1 MQKNHFLLTVF
12 LLCFFAVSCGKNSC
26 ECTPGHDDYQ
36 GHCPCKSD
44 DCQCPVRMHLSK
56 ISGEVVFDVWNK
68 DPLTEGDTLFIKITS
83 DLWRPTHVLYSYY
96 YASIPETDT
105 SPYLVKLVMPKGSY
119 KVNVRLQSLAETS
132 YTTTINL
139 LSNVVVN

>member
-1 MQKNHFLLTVF
+1 M
-12 LLCFFAVSCGKNSC
+12 
-26 ECTPGHDDYQ
+26 
-36 GHCPCKSD
+36 
-44 DCQCPVRMHLSK
+44 
-56 ISGEVVFDVWNK
+56 
-68 DPLTEGDTLFIKITS
+68 
-83 DLWRPTHVLYSYY
+83 LYSYY